1 MTKVVYTPTTRPE
14 FPTMAKSAQMEK
26 QTFENSLNIML
37 NLLGELL
44 SEGKNVE
51 VDLHEFGKFS
61 S

>member
-1 MTKVVYTPTTRPE
+1 
-14 FPTMAKSAQMEK
+14 MAKSAQMEK